1 VIDDLEQQNHRLVDE
16 IQALTD
22 KLAVMRDEVACER
35 GAHGKHQLFELQP
48 QLELDLDSS
57 LTELIVPDRVLR
69 VAEVLPDLLGENCKR
84 HARASIM
91 LRAHDIKMENIRLG
105 LAGDFEPSHHFQED
119 DLIVAVNGRL
129 VSSPPHCP
137 CRPCLPRSPIPS
149 HRCPCGACSPPSA
162 NPMVHRYCSPRHAA
176 RSTP

>member
-1 VIDDLEQQNHRLVDE
+1 MIDDLEQQNHRLVDE

-22 KLAVMRDEVACER
+22 KLAVMRDEVAGER

-137 CRPCLPRSPIPS
+137 CRPCRARPSHPIPS
-149 HRCPCGACSPPSA
+149 VPLRCVLPSLSQPNGPPL
-162 NPMVHRYCSPRHAA
+162 R
-176 RSTP
+176 